1 MVRGGLG
8 HPPRTYPGGEFGL
21 ACVLVIRRLEPGER
35 HDKSRLNDILR
46 QHGGT
51 L

>member
-1 MVRGGLG
+1 
-8 HPPRTYPGGEFGL
+8 L
-21 ACVLVIRRLEPGER
+21 ACVLVVRRLEPGER

-46 QHGGT
+46 EHGAT